1 LYDKYTK
8 AAAVT
13 LHDTNTVSGF
23 TGSGWDA
30 VYIGVSGNVKM
41 TLQGDS
47 AAVLFKNMVQGTV
60 YPIAAQ
66 IIQTSGEGT
75 TATDIVVLESGGTYS

>member
-13 LHDTNTVSGF
+13 PHDSNTISGF

-30 VYIGVSGNVKM
+30 MYVGVSGNVTM
-41 TLQGDS
+41 QLEGDS
-47 AAVLFKNMVQGTV
+47 AAVLLKNMVQGTM
-60 YPIAAQ
+60 YPIAPQ
-66 IIQTSGEGT
+66 IVKATGT
-75 TATDIVVLESGGTYS
+75 AATDIVVLESGGTYS